1 MLRSVALLLL
11 WACGYGSHAAEPLLL
26 GVDQPFAHTAGM
38 LAKQYQRQSGQPVE
52 LVVGTAST
60 LGTHVVNAKPLD
72 LLLISDSW
80 RLQQLTENGHLLADA
95 QLVIASDQLMLW
107 SRNFP
112 GLAVE
117 RLPELPLLVIASP
130 RQTAY
135 GVAAQQVLESYRL
148 WGKLGSR
155 LRITE
160 NASQAFEQ
168 VRLGSSPAGLVPRA
182 LLAQSGQLA
191 QARPVPA
198 NRYSPIEY
206 RAAIVTG
213 SRAREQAGAL
223 QRYLRQNGRALIR
236 QAGYAVP

>member
-1 MLRSVALLLL
+1 MLRSVVALLL
-11 WACGYGSHAAEPLLL
+11 WASACCGHAAQPLLL
-26 GVDQPFAHTAGM
+26 GVDQPFAHTAKL
-38 LAKQYQRQSGQPVE
+38 LASHYSRHSGQPVN

-60 LGTHVVNAKPLD
+60 LGTHIVNAKPLD

-80 RLQQLTENGHLLADA
+80 RLQQLTDNGHLLADA
-95 QLVIASDQLMLW
+95 QRVVARDQLMLW
-107 SRNFP
+107 SRDFP

-117 RLPELPLLVIASP
+117 RLPDLPLLVIASP

-135 GVAAQQVLESYRL
+135 GVAAQQLLESYQL
-148 WGKLGSR
+148 WGTLGNR

-182 LLAQSGQLA
+182 LLVQNGQLA
-191 QARPVPA
+191 KARAVPV

-213 SRAREQAGAL
+213 CNSRARAEAL
-223 QRYLRQNGRALIR
+223 QRYLQQDGRALIR